1 MPKEYRLYLIYGF
14 EDPADT
20 GMLTGLFF
28 MLFPNT
34 SNSDIMKIHP
44 VFDKEVIQ
52 GEISIKG
59 RIIVAVIIY
68 YFLQFYFAEGIRQM
82 IRKIRKN
89 KNQEVER
96 K

>member
-20 GMLTGLFF
+20 GILTGLIFL
-28 MLFPNT
+28 LFPNIP
-34 SNSDIMKIHP
+34 NSGMIKINP
-44 VFDKEVIQ
+44 IFDEELMQ
-52 GEISIKG
+52 GEINIKG